1 MSKVPNPNGPAVKV
15 GDKVKITEGEFAGYV
30 GEIIEFVKDGQNWI
44 KTIKVAKEDGTVQL
58 IEVKTIA
65 VELFQIIDKVVK
77 SNIFKRIAAWFKKVF
92 GRKKKK
98 S

>member
-1 MSKVPNPNGPAVKV
+1 MSKVPNPNGPAVKI
-15 GDKVKITEGEFAGYV
+15 GDKVKITKGEFAGYV

-44 KTIKVAKEDGTVQL
+44 KTIKVAKKDGTVQL
-58 IEVKTIA
+58 IEVKNIA

-92 GRKKKK
+92 SRKKKK

>member
-1 MSKVPNPNGPAVKV
+1 MSKVPNPNGPAVKI
-15 GDKVKITEGEFAGYV
+15 GDKVKITKGEFAGYV

-44 KTIKVAKEDGTVQL
+44 KTIKVAKKDGTVQL
-58 IEVKTIA
+58 IEVKNIA
-65 VELFQIIDKVVK
+65 VELFQTIDKVVK

-92 GRKKKK
+92 SRKKKK

>member
-30 GEIIEFVKDGQNWI
+30 GEIIEFVKDGKNLI

-58 IEVKTIA
+58 IEVKNIA
-65 VELFQIIDKVVK
+65 VELFQTIDKVVK

-92 GRKKKK
+92 SRKKKK